1 MADACRACG
10 VDRHA
15 FTSLPF
21 RAVVGMLDAVVDG
34 ACFEGLLDDEAGVCR
49 YKLAGSSGIRAG
61 VGIRRTS
68 CA

>member
-15 FTSLPF
+15 FASLPF
-21 RAVVGMLDAVVDG
+21 RAVVDG
-34 ACFEGLLDDEAGVCR
+34 ACFEGFLDDEAGVCR
-49 YKLAGSSGIRAG
+49 YKLAGSSGTRAG